1 MAEGD
6 ELPGGGGVRGHTPLE
21 IFSHE
26 YALRCN
32 LVHFETHCALTLSR
46 LDDFSDIVSFIL

>member
-6 ELPGGGGVRGHTPLE
+6 ELPGGVRGHTPPPE

-46 LDDFSDIVSFIL
+46 LDDFSVIVSFILS

>member
-6 ELPGGGGVRGHTPLE
+6 ELPWGVRGHIPPHILRN
-21 IFSHE
+21 E

-46 LDDFSDIVSFIL
+46 LDDFSDIVTYIL

>member
-1 MAEGD
+1 MAAGD
-6 ELPGGGGVRGHTPLE
+6 ELPGGGGGEHSLPGN
-21 IFSHE
+21 FCHE

>member
-6 ELPGGGGVRGHTPLE
+6 ELPGGVRGHTPPPE

>member
-6 ELPGGGGVRGHTPLE
+6 ELPGGGPGAYPPE

>member
-6 ELPGGGGVRGHTPLE
+6 ELPGGGGGSIPSPE
-21 IFSHE
+21 IFCHE
-26 YALRCN
+26 CALRCN